1 MEIKSVMKT
10 TYFTFLLLLFFSG
23 AFSQT
28 KPTFSDFKTKVN
40 RSLFDKDNP
49 ATNVFYTFEMLG
61 KTTWEDYPNAYTINL
76 KPKHFSWYK
85 DAKKLESY
93 KNWFINNPK
102 QDVCGRELPADVHS
116 EVVQRIYS
124 KNLFYR

>member
-23 AFSQT
+23 TFSQI
-28 KPTFSDFKTKVN
+28 KPTFSDFETN
-40 RSLFDKDNP
+40 LTPSLFDKDKTE
-49 ATNVFYTFEMLG
+49 ANVFYTIEMLG
-61 KTTWEDYPNAYTINL
+61 KTTWEDHPNANTINL
-76 KPKHFSWYK
+76 KPKQFSWYK
-85 DAKKLESY
+85 DAKQLESY

-102 QDVCGRELPADVHS
+102 QDLCGRDLPPDVHS
-116 EVVQRIYS
+116 EVVQSIYS